1 MLVTFLVAE
10 VEIITSTFCFRP
22 SLSLISPHNIN
33 PTMAPKVTIYAL
45 GGPGGGPN
53 PKKCYIYLN
62 KLGVEYNA
70 VPLEF
75 SADEKKGVKGAE

>member
-1 MLVTFLVAE
+1 
-10 VEIITSTFCFRP
+10 
-22 SLSLISPHNIN
+22 
-33 PTMAPKVTIYAL
+33 MAPKVTIYAL